1 MLEYIA
7 LFDFVTDLV
16 VTVQLFLSR
25 NSGWAVATVLAMFAP
40 LYVSS
45 IPLIQFL
52 LDRVIRRNKKQ
63 TNLVLLITAWSSIC
77 PLFIVY
83 MMFMD
88 QIFIFNTTLLAPVA
102 YLFSICGI
110 TCMDNLID
118 ESYMFLF

>member
-1 MLEYIA
+1 MVIEYLLEYIA

-25 NSGWAVATVLAMFAP
+25 NSGWAVTTVLAMFAP

-88 QIFIFNTTLLAPVA
+88 
-102 YLFSICGI
+102 
-110 TCMDNLID
+110 
-118 ESYMFLF
+118 